1 MLRLLVVLLVLA
13 NVGLL
18 AWTQGWLGTPGQA
31 EREPQR
37 LAQQVRP
44 EAVHLLPAEAP
55 PPPVTRCLEAGPFD
69 ATEITAA
76 EAAIAASPSASAVA
90 GRWERL
96 TTEKP
101 GVWIIA
107 VGRSA
112 PRAALQKKLAE
123 LERLKIAT
131 EVIPAASGSDE
142 TVSIGRFSTAA
153 LADEAL
159 AGFVARGIKTGRVVA
174 LTPASELHQLR
185 ADKALPAVVT
195 ALQALGE
202 TLGAGKGFVDC
213 PAP

>member
-1 MLRLLVVLLVLA
+1 MLRLLVVILVLVNA
-13 NVGLL
+13 GLL
-18 AWTQGWLGTPGQA
+18 AWTQGWLGAPGHA

-44 EAVHLLPAEAP
+44 EAVHLLPTEAP
-55 PPPVTRCLEAGPFD
+55 PPPVTRCLETGPFD
-69 ATEITAA
+69 TTEIAAA

-107 VGRSA
+107 VGHA
-112 PRAALQKKLAE
+112 GPHATLQKKLAE
-123 LERLKIAT
+123 LERLKIPA

-142 TVSIGRFSTAA
+142 IVSIGRFSTAA

-159 AGFVARGIKTGRVVA
+159 TGFASRGIKTGRVVA
-174 LTPASELHQLR
+174 LSPASEIHHLR
-185 ADKALPAVVT
+185 ADKAPPPVVT

-202 TLGAGKGFVDC
+202 TLPGGKGFVDC